1 MPPSSAYTE
10 LKSHLTGLQES
21 WKANTDNEEE
31 KIIPKTLTAICETLR
46 NTASSLSPEELRQ
59 IVNEY
64 AEFEHEVVN
73 HAYSTEDDDGYD
85 FVPISCGSANV
96 NDRASQGIPGLNVA
110 NRNFMGELLSIMALA
125 AGRNFNAD
133 DVLARMGG
141 TSVKPY
147 DPSSNP
153 SPLTT
158 PLARFSAT
166 STPLPSS
173 APPEAVAF
181 AQARCEITSDSSCSP
196 IDLCLDGRIL
206 AELGAGGWKNRDPVL
221 MLYDLEGKSRGNSI
235 GRYISVDVGL
245 AGVAYYLRLDAS
257 RKLVWVAD
265 GDRVKSYRWS
275 ESEDSDKAT
284 PAHTLSSKKFS
295 GGFILKDAGSRLLR
309 FGSGGMG
316 IWDVEKLPTH
326 GRNGKKIIGRSMDP
340 ENIDSWRDDDGDE
353 IELSSG
359 TKADRTSNAKAFVD
373 AKVVECHPSN
383 ANQILATHEKHY
395 GVATVDLQAEDVA
408 LRYVGHGAYVN
419 SFATSA
425 ADPHGFATAASDGG
439 VRLYD
444 SRTPTP
450 SMAIYHSDEFIQ
462 AVLYEHIGGQPYVLY
477 GGTKSEQI
485 KVWDVRSK
493 TALYELST
501 GNNEVNAM
509 VWDGS
514 TQTLFAGTECSYMDR
529 LGYTHD
535 YARAK
540 FGKIQK
546 RRVRELW
553 GQVQEDDDIDE
564 DDDDDDD
571 DEFEEW
577 AWPRRAAHGEESF
590 GYPLDSGEHRTYRY
604 SFKIN
609 PNPKILPEYGQATVG
624 DQSYW

>member
-1 MPPSSAYTE
+1 MPPSSAYQSSR
-10 LKSHLTGLQES
+10 SHLTGLQDHREMRYS
-21 WKANTDNEEE
+21 WKLPKYDNEEE

-64 AEFEHEVVN
+64 AELEHEVVN

-96 NDRASQGIPGLNVA
+96 NDRASQGIPGLNAA

-153 SPLTT
+153 SRSLRPGTFLG
-158 PLARFSAT
+158 T
-166 STPLPSS
+166 STPLLHLPR
-173 APPEAVAF
+173 PKRWPLPKRDV
-181 AQARCEITSDSSCSP
+181 EITSDSSCSP
-196 IDLCLDGRIL
+196 IDLCLDGLAIL

-221 MLYDLEGKSRGNSI
+221 MLYDLEGKSRGKTP
-235 GRYISVDVGL
+235 L
-245 AGVAYYLRLDAS
+245 AATFRGY
-257 RKLVWVAD
+257 
-265 GDRVKSYRWS
+265 
-275 ESEDSDKAT
+275 SDKAT

-309 FGSGGMG
+309 
-316 IWDVEKLPTH
+316 IWFR
-326 GRNGKKIIGRSMDP
+326 RNGVSGMSKNSLRMDVRVKRSSEDP
-340 ENIDSWRDDDGDE
+340 WTQKTSTAGAMMMADE
-353 IELSSG
+353 DRAKFWHQG
-359 TKADRTSNAKAFVD
+359 DRTSNAKAFVD

-485 KVWDVRSK
+485 KVWDV
-493 TALYELST
+493 
-501 GNNEVNAM
+501 
-509 VWDGS
+509 
-514 TQTLFAGTECSYMDR
+514 
-529 LGYTHD
+529 
-535 YARAK
+535 
-540 FGKIQK
+540 
-546 RRVRELW
+546 
-553 GQVQEDDDIDE
+553 
-564 DDDDDDD
+564 
-571 DEFEEW
+571 
-577 AWPRRAAHGEESF
+577 SF
-590 GYPLDSGEHRTYRY
+590 
-604 SFKIN
+604 
-609 PNPKILPEYGQATVG
+609 
-624 DQSYW
+624 